1 VRLAPVLLVGLLQGL
16 LVLQVGSSAPTRGTA
31 GPGEELSLTADAVLA
46 RSVRAGERVVLAVRT
61 TGLVDVTVYES
72 TGDAAEL
79 QLFRGGGTPR
89 TAKQFHSVLEVSYPL
104 ASLSGTDF
112 WVRVQHRRPGRTSV
126 FYRAGTQDEAM
137 GRLPKGQNLVR
148 NQATVVVA
156 GRLSTAVYQLVPG
169 TLLRVQVRSGKGTV
183 ALLKTRDYLDVKDS
197 RASLASRCTPAACV
211 ETSTGRTVLELYG
224 GGLRRPVPGGGRRR
238 SRGHLPGGGYPG
250 GPQLHLELH
259 VGGYPCG

>member
-126 FYRAGTQDEAM
+126 FYRPGTQDEAM
-137 GRLPKGQNLVR
+137 GRLRRGENLER
-148 NQATVVVA
+148 NSGVVEA
-156 GRLSTAVYQLVPG
+156 GEGLYSMPLYQLVPG
-169 TLLRVQVRSGKGTV
+169 TVVHLEVEAGTGTV
-183 ALLKTRDYLDVKDS
+183 GLLKVREFLEVKEG
-197 RASLASRCTPAACV
+197 RASLGSRCSPARCV
-211 ETSTGRTVLELYG
+211 GVGSGRERLELYVSDYDDLYVVAEG
-224 GGLRRPVPGGGRRR
+224 PVRFRYRVVATPEVLNYI
-238 SRGHLPGGGYPG
+238 SS
-250 GPQLHLELH
+250 
-259 VGGYPCG
+259 CT

>member
-16 LVLQVGSSAPTRGTA
+16 LVLQVGSSAPTRGAA

-137 GRLPKGQNLVR
+137 GRLRRGENLER
-148 NQATVVVA
+148 NSGVVEA
-156 GRLSTAVYQLVPG
+156 GEGLYSMPLYQLVPG
-169 TLLRVQVRSGKGTV
+169 TVVHLEVEAGTGTV
-183 ALLKTRDYLDVKDS
+183 GLLKVREFLEVKEG
-197 RASLASRCTPAACV
+197 RASLGSRCSPARCV
-211 ETSTGRTVLELYG
+211 GTGSGRERLELYVSDYDDLYLVAQG
-224 GGLRRPVPGGGRRR
+224 PVRFRYRVVATPEVLNYI
-238 SRGHLPGGGYPG
+238 SS
-250 GPQLHLELH
+250 
-259 VGGYPCG
+259 CT

>member
-16 LVLQVGSSAPTRGTA
+16 LVLQVGSSAPTRGA
-31 GPGEELSLTADAVLA
+31 ARPGEELSLTADAVLA
-46 RSVRAGERVVLAVRT
+46 RSVRAGERVVLALRT

-126 FYRAGTQDEAM
+126 FYRPGTQDEAM
-137 GRLPKGQNLVR
+137 GRLRRGENLER
-148 NQATVVVA
+148 NSGVVEA
-156 GRLSTAVYQLVPG
+156 GEGLYSMPLYQLVPG
-169 TLLRVQVRSGKGTV
+169 TVVHLEVEAGTGTV
-183 ALLKTRDYLDVKDS
+183 GLLKVREFLEVKEG
-197 RASLASRCTPAACV
+197 RASLGSRCSPARCV
-211 ETSTGRTVLELYG
+211 GVGSGRERLELYVSDYDDLYVVAEG
-224 GGLRRPVPGGGRRR
+224 PVRFRYRVVATPEVLNYI
-238 SRGHLPGGGYPG
+238 SS
-250 GPQLHLELH
+250 
-259 VGGYPCG
+259 CT

>member
-126 FYRAGTQDEAM
+126 FYRPGTQDEAM
-137 GRLPKGQNLVR
+137 GRLRRGENLER
-148 NQATVVVA
+148 NSGVVEA
-156 GRLSTAVYQLVPG
+156 GEGLYSMPLYQLVPG
-169 TLLRVQVRSGKGTV
+169 TVVHLEVEAGTGTV
-183 ALLKTRDYLDVKDS
+183 GLLKVREFLEVKEG
-197 RASLASRCTPAACV
+197 RASLGSRCSPARCV
-211 ETSTGRTVLELYG
+211 GVGSGRERLELYVSDYDD
-224 GGLRRPVPGGGRRR
+224 LYVVAEGRVRFR
-238 SRGHLPGGGYPG
+238 YRVVATPEVLNYISS
-250 GPQLHLELH
+250 
-259 VGGYPCG
+259 CT

>member
-112 WVRVQHRRPGRTSV
+112 WVRVRHRRPGRTSV

-137 GRLPKGQNLVR
+137 GRLRRGENLER
-148 NQATVVVA
+148 NSGVVKA
-156 GRLSTAVYQLVPG
+156 GEGLYSMPLYQLVPG
-169 TLLRVQVRSGKGTV
+169 TVVHLEVEAGTGTV
-183 ALLKTRDYLDVKDS
+183 GLLKVREFLEVKEG
-197 RASLASRCTPAACV
+197 RASLGSRCSPARCV
-211 ETSTGRTVLELYG
+211 GVGSGRERLELYVSDYDDLYVVAEG
-224 GGLRRPVPGGGRRR
+224 PVRFRYRVVATPEVLNYI
-238 SRGHLPGGGYPG
+238 SS
-250 GPQLHLELH
+250 
-259 VGGYPCG
+259 CT

>member
-1 VRLAPVLLVGLLQGL
+1 MRLAPVLLVGLLQGL

-126 FYRAGTQDEAM
+126 FYRPGTQDEAM
-137 GRLPKGQNLVR
+137 GRLRRGENLER
-148 NQATVVVA
+148 NSGVVEA
-156 GRLSTAVYQLVPG
+156 GEGLYSMPLYQLVPG
-169 TLLRVQVRSGKGTV
+169 TVVHLEVEAGTGTV
-183 ALLKTRDYLDVKDS
+183 GLLKVREFLEVKEG
-197 RASLASRCTPAACV
+197 RASLGSRCSPARCV
-211 ETSTGRTVLELYG
+211 GVGSGRERLELYVSDYDDLYVVAEG
-224 GGLRRPVPGGGRRR
+224 PVRFRYRVVATPEVLNYI
-238 SRGHLPGGGYPG
+238 SS
-250 GPQLHLELH
+250 
-259 VGGYPCG
+259 CT

>member
-1 VRLAPVLLVGLLQGL
+1 VGLLQGL
-16 LVLQVGSSAPTRGTA
+16 LVLQVGSSAPTRGAA

-137 GRLPKGQNLVR
+137 GRLRRGENLER
-148 NQATVVVA
+148 NSGVVEA
-156 GRLSTAVYQLVPG
+156 GEGLYSMPLYQLVPG
-169 TLLRVQVRSGKGTV
+169 TVVHLEVEAGTGTV
-183 ALLKTRDYLDVKDS
+183 GLLKVREFLEVKEG
-197 RASLASRCTPAACV
+197 RASLGSRCSPARCV
-211 ETSTGRTVLELYG
+211 GTGSGRERLELYVSDYDDLYLVAQG
-224 GGLRRPVPGGGRRR
+224 PVRFRYRVVATPEVLNYI
-238 SRGHLPGGGYPG
+238 SS
-250 GPQLHLELH
+250 
-259 VGGYPCG
+259 CT

>member
-1 VRLAPVLLVGLLQGL
+1 MRLAPVLLVGLLQGL

-112 WVRVQHRRPGRTSV
+112 WVRVRHRRPGRTSV
-126 FYRAGTQDEAM
+126 FYRPGTQDEAM
-137 GRLPKGQNLVR
+137 GRLRRGENLER
-148 NQATVVVA
+148 NSGVVEA
-156 GRLSTAVYQLVPG
+156 GEGLYSMPLYQLVPG
-169 TLLRVQVRSGKGTV
+169 TVVHLEVEAGTGTV
-183 ALLKTRDYLDVKDS
+183 GLLKVREFLEVKEG
-197 RASLASRCTPAACV
+197 RASLGSRCSPARCV
-211 ETSTGRTVLELYG
+211 GVGSGRERLELYVSDYDDLYVVAEG
-224 GGLRRPVPGGGRRR
+224 PVRFRYRVVATPEVLNYI
-238 SRGHLPGGGYPG
+238 SS
-250 GPQLHLELH
+250 
-259 VGGYPCG
+259 CT

>member
-1 VRLAPVLLVGLLQGL
+1 VGLLQGL
-16 LVLQVGSSAPTRGTA
+16 LVLQAGSSAPTRGTA

-126 FYRAGTQDEAM
+126 FYRPGTQDEAM
-137 GRLPKGQNLVR
+137 GRLRRGENLER
-148 NQATVVVA
+148 NSGVVEA
-156 GRLSTAVYQLVPG
+156 GEGLYSMPLYQLVPG
-169 TLLRVQVRSGKGTV
+169 TVVHLEVEAGTGTV
-183 ALLKTRDYLDVKDS
+183 GLLKVREFLEVKEG
-197 RASLASRCTPAACV
+197 RASLGSRCSPARCV
-211 ETSTGRTVLELYG
+211 GVGSGRERLELYVSDYDDLYVVAEG
-224 GGLRRPVPGGGRRR
+224 PVRFRYRVVATPEVLNYI
-238 SRGHLPGGGYPG
+238 SS
-250 GPQLHLELH
+250 
-259 VGGYPCG
+259 CT

>member
-1 VRLAPVLLVGLLQGL
+1 VGLLQGL

-126 FYRAGTQDEAM
+126 FYRPGTQDEAM
-137 GRLPKGQNLVR
+137 GRLRRGENLER
-148 NQATVVVA
+148 NSGVVEA
-156 GRLSTAVYQLVPG
+156 GEGLYSMPLYQLVPG
-169 TLLRVQVRSGKGTV
+169 TVVHLEVEAGTGTV
-183 ALLKTRDYLDVKDS
+183 GLLKVREFLEVKEG
-197 RASLASRCTPAACV
+197 RASLGSRCSPARCV
-211 ETSTGRTVLELYG
+211 GVGSGRERLELYVSDYDDLYVVAEG
-224 GGLRRPVPGGGRRR
+224 PVRFRYRVVATPEVLNYI
-238 SRGHLPGGGYPG
+238 SS
-250 GPQLHLELH
+250 
-259 VGGYPCG
+259 CT